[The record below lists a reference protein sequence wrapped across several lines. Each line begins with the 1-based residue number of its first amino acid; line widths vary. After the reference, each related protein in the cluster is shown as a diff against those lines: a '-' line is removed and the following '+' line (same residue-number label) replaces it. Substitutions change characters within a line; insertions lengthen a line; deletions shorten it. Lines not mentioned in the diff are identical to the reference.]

1 MKRKQSNAK
10 RRPVKADQLNIDDV
24 QAIRELAA
32 EQLAWLQRMV
42 SKYGPPR
49 VREHRRPSRPESRGE
64 SVAKSKS
71 YYLEPTRPRKSGM
84 AAH

>member
-10 RRPVKADQLNIDDV
+10 RRPIKTDQLNIDDV

-49 VREHRRPSRPESRGE
+49 VP
-64 SVAKSKS
+64 
-71 YYLEPTRPRKSGM
+71 
-84 AAH
+84 